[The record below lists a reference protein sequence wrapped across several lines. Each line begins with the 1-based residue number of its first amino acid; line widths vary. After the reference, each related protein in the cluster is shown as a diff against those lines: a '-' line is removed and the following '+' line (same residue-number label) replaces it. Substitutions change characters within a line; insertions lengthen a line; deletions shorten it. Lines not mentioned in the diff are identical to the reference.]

1 MLQHVTLF
9 CHWWLVMENVN
20 YKNSFYVTYLL
31 VISHAISICKFQHV
45 HDWRFHWLYT
55 AAPHIA
61 AYCDN
66 ARRSAAAHPM
76 WTQLY
81 ASTLYA
87 SSAWR
92 NFTSAINFESS
103 AMGGTHRQKRSR
115 STWSCSS
122 ISGLVRGCTWWEA
135 DISDSKHMLLHLP
148 PYLLQVHTA
157 A

>member
-66 ARRSAAAHPM
+66 ARRSAAA
-76 WTQLY
+76 Y
-81 ASTLYA
+81 ASVPGGISPVRSISNRQRLAALIGRSDRVLRGLVLALVDLCEAAHDEKPTLVTLNICY
-87 SSAWR
+87 
-92 NFTSAINFESS
+92 FTCRRIYCKFI
-103 AMGGTHRQKRSR
+103 RRR
-115 STWSCSS
+115 STSR
-122 ISGLVRGCTWWEA
+122 LTDR
-135 DISDSKHMLLHLP
+135 L
-148 PYLLQVHTA
+148 
-157 A
+157 